1 MEIRLSNILSVPN
14 KVEEMDVDIDMTTFD
29 SRGFSYD
36 ITDKSPVHLTL
47 TNLGSQKLHLQAQFM
62 IELAIPCDRCL
73 TDVKHRYEIE
83 VDKKLDASE
92 SEDDEGLDDINY
104 MKEYNLDIDM
114 LVYEEV
120 SVRLPMKNLCM
131 EDCKG
136 ICPVCGTNL
145 NHKECGC
152 DRKVADPRMSDV
164 LDIFNNYFKEV

>member
-73 TDVKHRYEIE
+73 TDVKHRYEIQ

>member
-1 MEIRLSNILSVPN
+1 
-14 KVEEMDVDIDMTTFD
+14 MDAVIDMTTFD
-29 SRGFSYD
+29 SRGISYD

-47 TNLGSQKLHLQAQFM
+47 TNLGSRKLRLEAQFM
-62 IELAIPCDRCL
+62 VELAVPCDRCL
-73 TDVKHRYEIE
+73 TDVKHRYEIQ
-83 VDKKLDASE
+83 VDKRLDAGE
-92 SEDDEGLDDINY
+92 SEDEENLDDVNY

-120 SVRLPMKNLCM
+120 SVRLPMKNLCK

-152 DRKVADPRMSDV
+152 DRKVADPRMADV